1 MGILDKTQFGSYSTQ
16 IGSCRMGVRIMKT
29 NIGDALFTKA
39 QQKVL
44 ALLFGQP
51 DKSFYLNEVVRLADM
66 GRGVISRELN
76 KLTAAGLLV
85 VSKQGNQ
92 NHYQANKASPIINE
106 LSGIVKKTFGVAGV
120 LQAALAP
127 LLPQLSKAFV
137 YGSVAKGED
146 HAGSDVDVMLVGEDL
161 SYSEIMQL
169 LEFAESQLQRAVNPT
184 IYSPSEFEER
194 LVEGQSF
201 LTKVMAQTQID
212 LLNESNSQE
221 AK

>member
-1 MGILDKTQFGSYSTQ
+1 MKIFDKTQFGSYSTQ
-16 IGSCRMGVRIMKT
+16 IGSFRAGVRIMKT

-51 DKSFYLNEVVRLADM
+51 DKSFYLNEVVRWADM

-76 KLTAAGLLV
+76 KLTGAGLLV

-106 LSGIVKKTFGVAGV
+106 LSGIVRKTFGVAGV
-120 LQAALAP
+120 LQTALAP
-127 LLPQLSKAFV
+127 LLPKLSKAFV

-161 SYSEIMQL
+161 SYSEVMQL
-169 LEFAESQLQRAVNPT
+169 LEVAELQLQRAVNPT

-194 LVEGQSF
+194 LVGGQSF
-201 LTKVMAQTQID
+201 LTKVMAQAQID
-212 LLNESNSQE
+212 LLNES
-221 AK
+221 K